1 MREIMI
7 GCIKSYY
14 WLDYSFENRGLPQN
28 PESYSEYLS
37 GLDDDDL
44 LYTYDR
50 VKEAINNLD

>member
-1 MREIMI
+1 MI